1 MVVAA
6 SETGGELGVRGSS
19 LSQDRSSCLR
29 RRLESHFGVLA
40 VACAATGLAAVEKA
54 DAGIVHSGPVN
65 INIPSTTAGVYLN
78 VVTGVSNASP
88 ASVPGWDVNPW
99 STTGLGLFNP
109 AAPTGGVYVGTAAAG
124 TQASNLAPG
133 TPIGPAS
140 LFGSNNSAA
149 ANSAV
154 FNLNSTSNIVG
165 FRFQNEANA
174 NAVHYGWM
182 RISLGAAHGAQP
194 RSIVEYAYEDQA
206 GVSIPAGATSSA
218 PAGVCC
224 RGATCSTAVT
234 TALACSGSLI
244 GGQTAGAAFPTGAN
258 CNSGG
263 STTTPCC
270 YADYNKVGGITVN
283 DIFDF
288 LNDWFAGSP
297 YANTGGNGAA
307 GPLAVQN
314 IFDFLNDWFAG
325 GC

>member
-1 MVVAA
+1 MVNAVSGTAGEVLA
-6 SETGGELGVRGSS
+6 CGSNKSE
-19 LSQDRSSCLR
+19 DRSSGLR
-29 RRLESHFGVLA
+29 CRLEAHFGVLA
-40 VACAATGLAAVEKA
+40 AACAVAGLGAATEA
-54 DAGIVHSGPVN
+54 DAGIVHSGPVS

-78 VVTGVSNASP
+78 VVTGVNNASP
-88 ASVPGWDVNPW
+88 AAVPGWDVNPW

-109 AAPTGGVYVGTAAAG
+109 TAPAGGVYVGTAAAG

-133 TPIGPAS
+133 TLIGPAS

-154 FNLNSTSNIVG
+154 FNLNSTNNIVG
-165 FRFQNEANA
+165 FRFQNEANG

-182 RISLGAAHGAQP
+182 RISLGATHGAQP
-194 RSIVEYAYEDQA
+194 RAIVEYAYEDQA
-206 GVSIPAGATSSA
+206 GVGIAAGAIPVT
-218 PAGVCC
+218 GVCC
-224 RGATCSTAVT
+224 RGATCSTAIT
-234 TALACSGSLI
+234 SSAACTGSLI
-244 GGQTAGAAFPTGAN
+244 GGQTAGASFPTGAA

-270 YADYNKVGGITVN
+270 YANYNKVGGITVN

-314 IFDFLNDWFAG
+314 IFDFLNAWFAG
-325 GC
+325 GCS